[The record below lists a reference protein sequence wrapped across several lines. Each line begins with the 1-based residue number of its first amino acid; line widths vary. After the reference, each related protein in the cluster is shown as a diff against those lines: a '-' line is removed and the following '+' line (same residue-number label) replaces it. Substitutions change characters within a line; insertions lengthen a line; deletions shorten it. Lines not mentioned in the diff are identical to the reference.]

1 MMGGMGMMGGAGG
14 GQQGGDKEHK
24 SKVQLAGSTEQV
36 FGKPK
41 KSAPPVLGED

>member
-1 MMGGMGMMGGAGG
+1 MMAPMGGGAG

-24 SKVQLAGSTEQV
+24 SKVRLAGSTEEV

-41 KSAPPVLGED
+41 KTAPPVVGE